1 MNGQDLPLDTVVPR
15 GGVGG
20 RAGKGTC
27 VLVTWETHALQG
39 HSHRWVSPPTSPL
52 LLPQPHL
59 HSYKEAF
66 EEMEGTSP
74 TSPPSSGGKSSSL
87 SLSSLDPR
95 KALSQPRPE

>member
-1 MNGQDLPLDTVVPR
+1 MW
-15 GGVGG
+15 
-20 RAGKGTC
+20 AC
-27 VLVTWETHALQG
+27 YLVNRALQS
-39 HSHRWVSPPTSPL
+39 HSYQWASPSTSPL

-87 SLSSLDPR
+87 SLSSLGPH